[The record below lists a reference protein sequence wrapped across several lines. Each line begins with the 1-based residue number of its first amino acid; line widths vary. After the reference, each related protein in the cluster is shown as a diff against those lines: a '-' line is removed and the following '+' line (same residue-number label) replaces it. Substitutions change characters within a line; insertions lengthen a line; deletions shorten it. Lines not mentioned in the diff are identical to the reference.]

1 MDRKQ
6 SSHVTVV
13 GILCRHASQNAF
25 SRPHVNVSDSLW
37 ADSLLAARPSGS
49 EWPTR
54 AIQTILS
61 EANNGSA
68 VRGCEGEQ
76 RLPDVT
82 TDPPPATSFLSLI
95 FYFLGL
101 I

>member
-13 GILCRHASQNAF
+13 DILCRHVSQMAF
-25 SRPHVNVSDSLW
+25 SRPHVNVSDSQGS
-37 ADSLLAARPSGS
+37 DSLLAARPSGS

-61 EANNGSA
+61 EANSGSA
-68 VRGCEGEQ
+68 GRDARGSRGYQ
-76 RLPDVT
+76 TSPLIPHLLLPL
-82 TDPPPATSFLSLI
+82 FL
-95 FYFLGL
+95 
-101 I
+101 

>member
-1 MDRKQ
+1 MSLRM
-6 SSHVTVV
+6 
-13 GILCRHASQNAF
+13 AF
-25 SRPHVNVSDSLW
+25 NRSHVNVSDSLGS
-37 ADSLLAARPSGS
+37 DSFLAARPSGS

-61 EANNGSA
+61 EANSGSA
-68 VRGCEGEQ
+68 GRGCKGEQ

-82 TDPPPATSFLSLI
+82 TDPYPPPATSSLSLI